1 MENRDIQ
8 IPPLLNFILSPK
20 FYGLMIKVLIG
31 MLMICLS
38 LWLVTGMFS
47 LIKHMLV
54 AVSGEWGREAEKIIV
69 DVVIIL
75 AILELVRTLQSY
87 LELGRVKLTLILDAS
102 LVVLIGELISLWYRD
117 YTAME
122 VILSM
127 GVITMLT
134 LLRIITVKFSPELCS
149 DEDDAKGDQTQHK
162 SFSVL

>member
-1 MENRDIQ
+1 MENKEIQ
-8 IPPLLNFILSPK
+8 NPPFIAFILSPN
-20 FYGLMIKVLIG
+20 FYGLMVRVLIG
-31 MLMICLS
+31 LLMLSLS
-38 LWLVTGMFS
+38 LWLATGIFS
-47 LIKHMLV
+47 LTKHLWV
-54 AVSGEWGREAEKIIV
+54 AVTGEWGHEAEKIII

-87 LELGRVKLTLILDAS
+87 LELGRVKVTLILDAA

-117 YTAME
+117 YTATE

-149 DEDDAKGDQTQHK
+149 EDEEFENRRT
-162 SFSVL
+162 

>member
-1 MENRDIQ
+1 MENTKIQ
-8 IPPLLNFILSPK
+8 SPQFLASILSPN
-20 FYGLMIKVLIG
+20 FYGLMVRVLIG
-31 MLMICLS
+31 LLMISLS
-38 LWLVTGMFS
+38 LWLATGIFS
-47 LIKHMLV
+47 LLKHLWV
-54 AVSGEWGREAEKIIV
+54 AVTGEWGHEAEKIII

-87 LELGRVKLTLILDAS
+87 LELGRVKVTLILDAA

-117 YTAME
+117 YTATE

-149 DEDDAKGDQTQHK
+149 EDEEFENRRT
-162 SFSVL
+162 

>member
-1 MENRDIQ
+1 MENSKSQ
-8 IPPLLNFILSPK
+8 NPQFLAFILSPN
-20 FYGLMIKVLIG
+20 FYGLMVRVLIG
-31 MLMICLS
+31 LLMMGLS
-38 LWLVTGMFS
+38 LWLLTGLFS
-47 LIKHMLV
+47 LMEHLWL
-54 AVSGEWGREAEKIIV
+54 AVTGEWGHEAEKIII

-87 LELGRVKLTLILDAS
+87 LELGRVKVTLILDAA

-117 YTAME
+117 YTATE

-149 DEDDAKGDQTQHK
+149 EDEDFENRPT
-162 SFSVL
+162 

>member
-1 MENRDIQ
+1 MDNSNAQKR
-8 IPPLLNFILSPK
+8 PFLAFILSPN
-20 FYGLMIKVLIG
+20 FYGLMVRVLIG
-31 MLMICLS
+31 LLMIGLS
-38 LWLVTGMFS
+38 LWLLTGMIS
-47 LIKHMLV
+47 LMKHLWL
-54 AVSGEWGREAEKIIV
+54 AVTGEWGHEAEKIII

-87 LELGRVKLTLILDAS
+87 LELGRVKVTLILDAA

-117 YTAME
+117 YTATE

-149 DEDDAKGDQTQHK
+149 EDEEFENRST
-162 SFSVL
+162 

>member
-1 MENRDIQ
+1 MDNSNSQNR
-8 IPPLLNFILSPK
+8 PFLAFILSPN
-20 FYGLMIKVLIG
+20 FYGLMVRVLIG
-31 MLMICLS
+31 LLMIGLS
-38 LWLVTGMFS
+38 LWLLTGMIS
-47 LIKHMLV
+47 LMKHLWL
-54 AVSGEWGREAEKIIV
+54 AVTGEWGHEAEKIII

-87 LELGRVKLTLILDAS
+87 LELGRVKVTLILDAA

-117 YTAME
+117 YTATE

-149 DEDDAKGDQTQHK
+149 EDEEFENRST
-162 SFSVL
+162 

>member
-1 MENRDIQ
+1 MDNSNSQNR
-8 IPPLLNFILSPK
+8 PFLAFILSPS
-20 FYGLMIKVLIG
+20 FYGLMVRVLIG
-31 MLMICLS
+31 LLMIGLS
-38 LWLVTGMFS
+38 LWLLTGMVS
-47 LIKHMLV
+47 LMKHLWL
-54 AVSGEWGREAEKIIV
+54 AVTGEWGHEAEKIII

-87 LELGRVKLTLILDAS
+87 LELGRVKVTLILDAA

-117 YTAME
+117 YTATE

-149 DEDDAKGDQTQHK
+149 EDEEFENRST
-162 SFSVL
+162 

>member
-1 MENRDIQ
+1 MENSKPQD
-8 IPPLLNFILSPK
+8 PPFLAFILSPS
-20 FYGLMIKVLIG
+20 FYGLMVRVLIG
-31 MLMICLS
+31 LLMIGLS
-38 LWLVTGMFS
+38 LWLLTGMVS
-47 LIKHMLV
+47 LMKHLWL
-54 AVSGEWGREAEKIIV
+54 AVTGEWGHEAEKIIF

-87 LELGRVKLTLILDAS
+87 LELGRVKVTLILDAA

-117 YTAME
+117 YTATE

-149 DEDDAKGDQTQHK
+149 EDEEFENRST
-162 SFSVL
+162 